1 MSYLLQQVYSSFIHT
16 QSEQTLIGSANIAMA
31 GQANATVEEYVYIRF
46 ISQNSDNKITAS
58 GAVRKYVII
67 YLDVANRWLEPI
79 KQSPTHPQLP
89 SVNHNFGYSKEI
101 LKGNV
106 KN

>member
-31 GQANATVEEYVYIRF
+31 GQANATVEEYVHRF
-46 ISQNSDNKITAS
+46 ISQNSDSKITAS

-79 KQSPTHPQLP
+79 K
-89 SVNHNFGYSKEI
+89 
-101 LKGNV
+101 
-106 KN
+106 